1 MLNYSHIFKELR
13 TNNYLENFNWLFL
26 KNAGG
31 KKLQSWINYITL
43 LKSEENSYRTKLI
56 YTETKKFLDDTSF
69 KEANIDF
76 NFNSINQNIEN
87 NEYIIKHWFKWN
99 HSSCRYD
106 TFSLFYHLII
116 DNYLFLENTDFIY
129 NNKINNLH
137 AFSKDINKITNH
149 DIFIKRILEFLETSN
164 VNYFSIVDDINN
176 NKKDDI
182 ISPLFSLLDGCTS
195 LCISYNKIFKCKK
208 HLALGLISQQ
218 HSKCLI
224 SFVEDNLALSKL
236 DDIILINYSYEK
248 LPCEIYDYED
258 RGNIVKGENAE
269 IYYTDIKLPYIIT
282 FEFNFSSYSKL
293 KNKKIKNNLKKL
305 FKDKIEIFNEAYIN
319 VGVICMPLIDHF
331 TLYIANVDYEKCNIN
346 KNNKYYYDS
355 LNNDGLIN
363 MIKDDIEQIID
374 SKYGYIFCYKK
385 LIEKNNWWKNMNNK
399 W

>member
-1 MLNYSHIFKELR
+1 M
-13 TNNYLENFNWLFL
+13 

-208 HLALGLISQQ
+208 NLALGLISQQ

-385 LIEKNNWWKNMNNK
+385 LIEKNN
-399 W
+399 